1 MSFLLDV
8 LTRRFEVA
16 HASNPNYDEQSK
28 ENSTNS
34 NCSYWVHGWEMWI
47 VWISVIISFS
57 FFPAVNEDANYSNTE
72 TQRFVKQKGSQA
84 AHLPKKAGATVKNA
98 MQLGIV
104 GLLLKGTV
112 TRNLSKS
119 KQSKLTPNW
128 VKLTK
133 VKKIIKTDWNCGFQN
148 LLNESRN
155 INKGQYF

>member
-34 NCSYWVHGWEMWI
+34 NRSYWVHGWEMWI

-72 TQRFVKQKGSQA
+72 IQRFVKQKGSQA
-84 AHLPKKAGATVKNA
+84 AHLPKKAGASKERDA
-98 MQLGIV
+98 
-104 GLLLKGTV
+104 
-112 TRNLSKS
+112 TRNCRF
-119 KQSKLTPNW
+119 T
-128 VKLTK
+128 T
-133 VKKIIKTDWNCGFQN
+133 
-148 LLNESRN
+148 
-155 INKGQYF
+155 